1 MSDADKALFNK
12 IYDELLKER
21 GNCNIL
27 LQTYFGDVR
36 DIYEDIINKP
46 FAGVGLDFNEGRK
59 TFELVEKYGFQLV
72 SFICWCCKWKEY
84 MEEQL

>member
-1 MSDADKALFNK
+1 MSLHLYMNLSDADKGLFNK

-36 DIYEDIINKP
+36 DIYEDIINKHLQ
-46 FAGVGLDFNEGRK
+46 VLDLILMR
-59 TFELVEKYGFQLV
+59 
-72 SFICWCCKWKEY
+72 
-84 MEEQL
+84 EERHLN